1 MAQLKKSLYRI
12 IDANLNRALEGI
24 RVSEDIAR
32 FALSDKK
39 STLLLK
45 QIRHAAASA
54 AKIIEP
60 DYCAIVSSRD
70 SEKDAGRSLNPK
82 SEFKKSG
89 LKEILI
95 SNLKRAQE
103 SLRVLEETAKL
114 IDIKAA
120 ASFKEARYNMYTAE
134 KNILKK
140 RNLK

>member
-24 RVSEDIAR
+24 RVCEDIAR

-39 STLLLK
+39 STSMLK
-45 QIRHAAASA
+45 KIRHCASAA

-60 DYCAIVSSRD
+60 DYSAIVSSRD
-70 SEKDAGRSLNPK
+70 SANDTGRALNPK
-82 SEFKKSG
+82 SEFTKKS

-95 SNLKRAQE
+95 SNFKRAQE
-103 SLRVLEETAKL
+103 SLRVLEETSKL

-120 ASFKEARYNMYTAE
+120 ASFKEARYNIYTAE
-134 KNILKK
+134 KNMLRKRILK
-140 RNLK
+140 